1 MDQEFHAALL
11 ALGEV
16 QRGLDLYLKGRR
28 QNGSQVIDTALDRLS
43 RLLEGPEWQDFF
55 SQVADYL
62 AGLEMAD
69 LGRMESLAPTEA
81 GLLKKYGLTAR
92 DLLQLQ
98 RLYKVFKTC
107 EGATDLTDLFAMPGS
122 LVARLTETVA
132 AVEHEIDRTR
142 SLPRKVK
149 KTMKKVAGSR
159 LTFLLVGSALIGMNL
174 FWKKEQ
180 QTSVS
185 VGVVFLTSALKK

>member
-81 GLLKKYGLTAR
+81 G
-92 DLLQLQ
+92 
-98 RLYKVFKTC
+98 
-107 EGATDLTDLFAMPGS
+107 
-122 LVARLTETVA
+122 
-132 AVEHEIDRTR
+132 
-142 SLPRKVK
+142 
-149 KTMKKVAGSR
+149 
-159 LTFLLVGSALIGMNL
+159 
-174 FWKKEQ
+174 
-180 QTSVS
+180 
-185 VGVVFLTSALKK
+185 